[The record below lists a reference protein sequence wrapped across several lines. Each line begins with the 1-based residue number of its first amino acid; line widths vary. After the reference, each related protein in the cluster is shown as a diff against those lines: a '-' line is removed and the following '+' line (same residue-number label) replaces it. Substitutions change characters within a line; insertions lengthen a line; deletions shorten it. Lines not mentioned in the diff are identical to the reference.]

1 MIATVAK
8 LKSTRK
14 PTNKKLRGYVRQLID
29 KFGTQTALAEK
40 IGMTLS
46 AFSRAVNEEGTF
58 SFENCLRL
66 ADAFGDDPVVVL
78 RVAGKLDQ
86 ADLFQ
91 RVRGEKVASLRA
103 LKFLEQWSKIT
114 TENQKLLETFA
125 ATLVITE
132 TYKGEL
138 PNHTPQGGSS
148 LSSGSR
154 KRKAST
160 VRGLLTA

>member
-1 MIATVAK
+1 
-8 LKSTRK
+8 
-14 PTNKKLRGYVRQLID
+14 
-29 KFGTQTALAEK
+29 
-40 IGMTLS
+40 MTLS

-103 LKFLEQWSKIT
+103 LTFLEKWSKIT
-114 TENQKLLETFA
+114 TENQDQLYTIA
-125 ATLVITE
+125 SAMVIGE
-132 TYKGEL
+132 TYKKNEM
-138 PNHTPQGGSS
+138 PNHTPRSGSS
-148 LSSGSR
+148 LSSGGR
-154 KRKAST
+154 KRKASN

>member
-14 PTNKKLRGYVRQLID
+14 PTNKKLRGYIRQLVD
-29 KFGTQTALAEK
+29 KYGTQTALAEK

-91 RVRGEKVASLRA
+91 RVRGEKVANLRA
-103 LKFLEQWSKIT
+103 LELLDQWSKIT
-114 TENQKLLETFA
+114 IENQKQLMTI
-125 ATLVITE
+125 ATAMVVAE
-132 TYKGEL
+132 TYKDEM
-138 PNHTPQGGSS
+138 PNHTPRGGSS